1 MPRAFP
7 ENAELITRD
16 LFPGV
21 IANVCAGEHLTL
33 SRVHFEPHGVVQWHS
48 HPHEQVGVMVSGKA
62 RFEIGDE
69 VRILSS
75 GDIYRIP
82 SGILHK
88 VSAIDGPA
96 IAFDVFFP
104 ARPEYLVPQ
113 T

>member
-1 MPRAFP
+1 M
-7 ENAELITRD
+7 
-16 LFPGV
+16 
-21 IANVCAGEHLTL
+21 
-33 SRVHFEPHGVVQWHS
+33 
-48 HPHEQVGVMVSGKA
+48 
-62 RFEIGDE
+62 
-69 VRILSS
+69 ILSS

-82 SGILHK
+82 GGILHK